1 MFKPEF
7 SLRSAL
13 LIILVSAALC
23 ADAQRFQS
31 AILNYLQKEKGTYNL
46 TGSDIANWTISDQYD
61 NPGTG
66 LTYTYLNQ
74 QVSGIRI
81 FNAVSTVAIRD
92 GKVAHFSNG
101 FYSDAAKNANAINP
115 KLTADQ
121 AIEAAAKHLGLTLA
135 ETPQLED
142 KDSDRMRYTFTKAG
156 ISREKIK
163 AELVLV
169 PQAEA
174 LQLAWNITI
183 APTSTSDWW
192 NIRVDALNG
201 RFIEKNNWTTYCQFD
216 APHQHDRSL
225 EATANTQLAK
235 MTAYNM
241 LSDTNVY
248 NVFPLPIEAP
258 TFGSS
263 KTLINPDVQIGSPF
277 GWHDTNGI
285 EGADYTI
292 TRGNNVYAYDDPQN
306 LDFPGY
312 SPDGGEGLNFNFP
325 FDYHLTTNQNKDAA
339 LTNLFYLNNV
349 LHDILYLHGFDEN
362 AGNFQETN
370 YTSNGFGNDFVVAE
384 GQDGG
389 GTNNA
394 NFSTPED
401 GSNGRMQM
409 YLWDFEMKDSMK
421 ILSPAGIAGYYF
433 SPASTFGASLETP
446 VTGYT
451 AIVVDA
457 VEPSING
464 CDSILNADALAGKIA
479 IIDRLGCNFYKKVRN
494 AELAGAIAAIVVNT
508 NETDPISMGGA
519 GPCNIP
525 SVMISMA
532 DGNLIKDL
540 INAGDSV
547 QITLLLGPSS
557 RDCSFDNGIVAHEY
571 GHGLSNRLTG
581 GPNNSSCLRNR
592 EQAGEGWSDWLGL
605 ILTIEPGDAGTDAR
619 GVGSYA
625 AAEESGKGLRRY
637 PYSTDMTV
645 NPLTYGD
652 VAGNGEVHATGEIW
666 NSALWELTWSLIDAE
681 GFDPDWYNGSGG
693 NITAMKL
700 ILEGMKLQVCEP
712 GFVDSRNGIL
722 AADEL
727 LYQGAHK
734 CMIWEAFAKRGLG
747 VNADQG
753 SSDKTGDEIED
764 FAIPNTCLIAILPPV
779 ALFTPSDTSD
789 CFGNFSFLDQ
799 SSDVPQYYFWD
810 FGDGDTSSIQNPKH
824 KYELPGEY
832 TVTLVVTNNIGADTF
847 EMNVAYEDLAPPTIA
862 GNTIVCDGSYT
873 TLKANVRSGNTAIW
887 STEGAIVHTG
897 KTFLT
902 PSLSIPVTYNVKQ
915 IEDKPVYNA
924 GPANNAFADGG
935 IHDTGFEGRLLFET
949 YVPCRLISVLVFAQG
964 DGDRTI
970 RMYDANGQVVQSATV
985 SLVDG
990 ANRVTLNFDIPQPG
1004 QYSLANSSENLY
1016 RNTAGATYPYE
1027 ISNVLSIYS
1036 SNATGDELTYYYYF
1050 YDWKVQEPVC
1060 ESAEIDVL
1068 VNVEPGPAAGF
1079 LTDAIDLD
1087 VTFTDISSGNPDSW
1101 SWNFGD
1107 GSPVD
1112 QGQNPEHTYSAE
1124 GFYTIELTVSNG
1136 SCFSTIKQTIEVGFT
1151 SAANDPD
1158 IKSGLKVYPNPATDE
1173 VTLSFS
1179 QPVSGKMQLNVSNAA
1194 GSIVMS
1200 SVLDFTTS
1208 PFTINTSSLP
1218 TGTYQFELIGEQGVS
1233 VKRIT
1238 IIR

>member
-1 MFKPEF
+1 MFRPE
-7 SLRSAL
+7 STLRATL
-13 LIILVSAALC
+13 LIILVGATFSIE
-23 ADAQRFQS
+23 AQRFQPV
-31 AILNYLQKEKGTYNL
+31 IQNFLQKEKATYQL
-46 TGSDIANWTISDQYD
+46 TNSDITNWTVSDQYD
-61 NPGTG
+61 NPKTG
-66 LTYTYLNQ
+66 ATYTYLNQ

-81 FNAVSTVAIRD
+81 FNAVSMMAILKN
-92 GKVAHFSNG
+92 GQVAHFSNG
-101 FYSDAAKNANAINP
+101 FYPDAAKRANALNP
-115 KLTADQ
+115 ILTADQ
-121 AIEAAAKHLGLTLA
+121 AIEAAAKHLGLPLS
-135 ETPQLED
+135 ETPGFEG
-142 KDSDRMRYTFTKAG
+142 KETDRMRYSFTGSG

-163 AELVLV
+163 AELVFV
-169 PQAEA
+169 RQAES
-174 LQLAWNITI
+174 LQLAWNVVI
-183 APTSTSDWW
+183 APNSTSDWW
-192 NIRVDALNG
+192 NVRIDALDG
-201 RFIEKNNWTTYCQFD
+201 RFIEKNNWTTFCQFD
-216 APHQHDRSL
+216 ATHPHEGSL
-225 EATANTQLAK
+225 KSYSNAQISQMAS
-235 MTAYNM
+235 YNM
-241 LSDTNVY
+241 VSDSNSY

-263 KTLINPDVQIGSPF
+263 ALLINPDTMVGSPF
-277 GWHDTNGI
+277 GWHDTNGA
-285 EGADYTI
+285 EGAEYTI
-292 TRGNNVYAYDDPQN
+292 TRGNNVYVYDDLQN
-306 LDFPGY
+306 LDIPGY
-312 SPDGGEGLNFNFP
+312 SPDGGEALNFNFP
-325 FDYHLTTNQNKDAA
+325 FDYHLSTNQNKDAA
-339 LTNLFYLNNV
+339 LTNLFYMNNV
-349 LHDILYLHGFDEN
+349 LHDILYVHGFDEN

-370 YTSNGFGNDFVVAE
+370 YTSNGFGNDYVVAQ

-401 GSNGRMQM
+401 GTNGRMQM
-409 YLWDFEMKDSMK
+409 YLWDFEMNDSMK
-421 ILSPAGIAGYYF
+421 ILSPPEIAGFYLAA
-433 SPASTFGASLETP
+433 PSTFGPSLDVP

-464 CDSILNADALAGKIA
+464 CDSILNADELAGKIA
-479 IIDRLGCNFYKKVRN
+479 IIDRLGCNFYKKVRS

-508 NETDPISMGGA
+508 SESEPISMGGS
-519 GPCNIP
+519 GGCNIP
-525 SVMISMA
+525 SVMISQA
-532 DGNLIKDL
+532 DGNMIKDL
-540 INAGDSV
+540 LNAGDSV
-547 QITLLLGPSS
+547 QLTLLLGPSA

-581 GPNNSSCLRNR
+581 GPNNSSCLKNR

-605 ILTIEPGDAGTDAR
+605 ILTIEPGDAGTDQR

-625 AAEESGKGLRRY
+625 AAEDSGKGLRRY
-637 PYSTDMTV
+637 PYSTDMTI

-681 GFDPDWYNGSGG
+681 GFDPDWYNGTGG

-712 GFVDSRNGIL
+712 GFLDSRDGIL
-722 AADEL
+722 AADDL
-727 LYQGAHK
+727 LYQGAYK
-734 CMIWEAFAKRGLG
+734 CLIWEAFAKRGMG

-764 FAIPNTCLIAILPPV
+764 FAIPNTCLIATVPPV
-779 ALFTPSDTSD
+779 ALFAPSDTSD
-789 CFGNFSFLDQ
+789 CFGNFSFQDQ
-799 SSDVPQYYFWD
+799 STDIPQYYFWD
-810 FGDGDTSSIQNPKH
+810 FGDGDTSTIQNPNH

-847 EMNVAYEDLAPPTIA
+847 EMNVAFEDLAPPTID
-862 GNTIVCDGSYT
+862 GITTVCDGSYT

-924 GPANNAFADGG
+924 GPANNTFADGG
-935 IHDTGFEGRLLFET
+935 NHDTGFEGKLLFET

-970 RMYDANGQVVQSATV
+970 RLYDANGQVVQSATV

-990 ANRVTLNFDIPQPG
+990 ENRVTLNFDITQPG

-1016 RNTAGATYPYE
+1016 RNNAGATYPYE

-1036 SNATGDELTYYYYF
+1036 SNATNDELTYYYYF

-1060 ESAEIDVL
+1060 ESAEIGVL
-1068 VNVEPGPAAGF
+1068 VNVEPGPAADF
-1079 LTDAIDLD
+1079 LSDAIDLD
-1087 VTFTDISSGNPDSW
+1087 VTFTDISTGNPDSW
-1101 SWNFGD
+1101 IWNFGD
-1107 GSPVD
+1107 GSPEVNE
-1112 QGQNPEHTYSAE
+1112 QNPQHTYDVPDY
-1124 GFYTIELTVSNG
+1124 YTITLTVSNG
-1136 SCFSTIKQTIEVGFT
+1136 SCFSNIQQFIEVGT
-1151 SAANDPD
+1151 TAANDPANE
-1158 IKSGLKVYPNPATDE
+1158 SGFKVYPNPATDE

-1179 QPVSGKMQLNVSNAA
+1179 QPVSGKMQLNISNAA

-1200 SVLDFTTS
+1200 RQLEANTS
-1208 PFTINTSSLP
+1208 PFSINTSSL
-1218 TGTYQFELIGEQGVS
+1218 TAGTYQFELIGKSGVM
-1233 VKRIT
+1233 VKRLT
-1238 IIR
+1238 IVR